1 MEDTLLSRPRQK
13 PLQLRPR
20 KLPLQP
26 LKQRHDLLSPRHAAQ
41 HHLLGL
47 GTARFGLLGQIP
59 RFGQLARERRV
70 AVGFGQPRC
79 LMGVGPQESAAQ
91 QVTRWHTLADV
102 ERHLTF
108 GAQPGTAQVECDRL
122 VERLSVLPR
131 LEDIKTPGDP
141 PLPRRDPFLP
151 YAGARKGVS
160 CTFLAPIWLKCASTW
175 GMKGYAWPLSWPAPD
190 LGCPSVEHKSDGRY
204 P

>member
-1 MEDTLLSRPRQK
+1 MEDTLFSRPRQK

-26 LKQRHDLLSPRHAAQ
+26 LKQCHDLLRPRHAAQ

-59 RFGQLARERRV
+59 RFGQLARQRRV
-70 AVGFGQPRC
+70 VVGLGQPQR
-79 LMGVGPQESAAQ
+79 LVGVGPQEGPAQ
-91 QVTRWHTLADV
+91 QVTRWQTLTDV
-102 ERHLTF
+102 ERRLPL
-108 GAQPGTAQVECDRL
+108 GAQPGTDQVQRNCFF
-122 VERLSVLPR
+122 ERLSVLPR

-151 YAGARKGVS
+151 RFGSNVPRRGA
-160 CTFLAPIWLKCASTW
+160 
-175 GMKGYAWPLSWPAPD
+175 
-190 LGCPSVEHKSDGRY
+190 
-204 P
+204 